1 LDRINK
7 RERITVT
14 KAASKR
20 KFLTPALAAVVL
32 AGGLAAGGAGF
43 SRANAEAALVDA
55 DAARDVFHSW
65 SCSAC
70 HGLADAGASGGVG
83 PTLDN
88 PKLTRDLIIDRIANG
103 QGAMPS
109 FGGQIP
115 DEEIALL
122 ADYIIAANKAPE

>member
-1 LDRINK
+1 MI
-7 RERITVT
+7 

-20 KFLTPALAAVVL
+20 KFLPPALAAIAL

-43 SRANAEAALVDA
+43 ASQAQAQDAPAVDA
-55 DAARDVFHSW
+55 DAARDMFHSW

-70 HGLADAGASGGVG
+70 HALADAGSSGAVG

-88 PKLTRDLIIDRIANG
+88 PKLTRDFIIERVANG

-115 DEEIALL
+115 DEDIALL
-122 ADYIIAANKAPE
+122 ADYIVAANHKAAE

>member
-1 LDRINK
+1 M
-7 RERITVT
+7 T
-14 KAASKR
+14 KASKR
-20 KFLTPALAAVVL
+20 NFLTPALAAIVL

-43 SRANAEAALVDA
+43 SRANAEAASSIDA
-55 DAARDVFHSW
+55 EAARDAFHTW

-70 HGLADAGASGGVG
+70 HGLSDAGASGGVG

-88 PKLTRDLIIDRIANG
+88 PKLTRDFIIDRIANG

-109 FGGQIP
+109 FGGQMS

-122 ADYIIAANKAPE
+122 ADYIVAANKTGG

>member
-1 LDRINK
+1 V
-7 RERITVT
+7 ERITVIKVAT
-14 KAASKR
+14 KR
-20 KFLTPALAAVVL
+20 KVLTPALAAIAL

-43 SRANAEAALVDA
+43 ASRANAQDASTADA
-55 DAARDVFHSW
+55 DAARDMFHSW

-70 HGLADAGASGGVG
+70 HALADAGASGGVG

-109 FGGQIP
+109 FGGQIS
-115 DEEIALL
+115 DEEIAQL
-122 ADYIIAANKAPE
+122 ADYIVAANHTAK